1 MIQVYKKNEL
11 FIIENT
17 VTDIIYPNLTREE
30 ALVLLEKFDRNE
42 TEHRCDFAIKE
53 DDISFEY
60 ASLDD
65 KDKTIAEQRKQIT
78 DLEAKLVEKEKER
91 ELDNS
96 FWKQECDSLQKT
108 LVEKD
113 AELWKWS
120 TQYAR
125 AYVNRQNA
133 LIAEK
138 VGLQQQLAEKDKT
151 IEEINREFMQAIKD
165 WKALLAEKENTITTL
180 IEDSKTSKEILK
192 KQLTD
197 KEQENERLKEE
208 ICKYEITLMDKNSQL
223 KKQHQDKIS
232 FCIERLDK
240 VKELLLEKCGETYS
254 KTYCGID
261 EDIEEIIGNQIKQLT
276 PPQYEDK

>member
-65 KDKTIAEQRKQIT
+65 KDKTIAEQRKQIS
-78 DLEAKLVEKEKER
+78 DLEAKLAEKDAER

-113 AELWKWS
+113 
-120 TQYAR
+120 
-125 AYVNRQNA
+125 
-133 LIAEK
+133 
-138 VGLQQQLAEKDKT
+138 
-151 IEEINREFMQAIKD
+151 
-165 WKALLAEKENTITTL
+165 
-180 IEDSKTSKEILK
+180 KEIEN
-192 KQLTD
+192 LTEELDD
-197 KEQENERLKEE
+197 KNFCKDFVDLYTENRLK
-208 ICKYEITLMDKNSQL
+208 TQL
-223 KKQHQDKIS
+223 LNENWKDKIS
-232 FCIERLDK
+232 FTIQQLEK
-240 VKELLLEKCGETYS
+240 VKNKIESKVESIYKILDDLNIKIVGESTSRELNAY
-254 KTYCGID
+254 
-261 EDIEEIIGNQIKQLT
+261 EEIAKDINNQINELK
-276 PPQYEDK
+276 EMK

>member
-65 KDKTIAEQRKQIT
+65 KDKTIDEQRKQIT
-78 DLEAKLVEKEKER
+78 DLEAKLAKSEKER

-113 AELWKWS
+113 
-120 TQYAR
+120 
-125 AYVNRQNA
+125 
-133 LIAEK
+133 
-138 VGLQQQLAEKDKT
+138 
-151 IEEINREFMQAIKD
+151 
-165 WKALLAEKENTITTL
+165 
-180 IEDSKTSKEILK
+180 KEIEK
-192 KQLTD
+192 LT
-197 KEQENERLKEE
+197 EE
-208 ICKYEITLMDKNSQL
+208 LDDKNFCKDFVDLYNENKL
-223 KKQHQDKIS
+223 KTQILHENWKDKIS
-232 FCIERLDK
+232 FCLEQ
-240 VKELLLEKCGETYS
+240 LEKVRKFVVGDCGLETTEGNTRIEIS
-254 KTYCGID
+254 KY
-261 EDIEEIIGNQIKQLT
+261 IKQQINELKGKMG
-276 PPQYEDK
+276 DVKD

>member
-78 DLEAKLVEKEKER
+78 DLEAKLTEKEKER

-113 AELWKWS
+113 
-120 TQYAR
+120 
-125 AYVNRQNA
+125 
-133 LIAEK
+133 
-138 VGLQQQLAEKDKT
+138 
-151 IEEINREFMQAIKD
+151 
-165 WKALLAEKENTITTL
+165 
-180 IEDSKTSKEILK
+180 KEIEK
-192 KQLTD
+192 LT
-197 KEQENERLKEE
+197 EE
-208 ICKYEITLMDKNSQL
+208 LDDKNFCKDFVDLYNENKL
-223 KKQHQDKIS
+223 KTQMLHENWKDKIS
-232 FCIERLDK
+232 FTLEQLEKVKSAFGLINSKLDK
-240 VKELLLEKCGETYS
+240 VETIKEYIH
-254 KTYCGID
+254 YID
-261 EDIEEIIGNQIKQLT
+261 HQINELK
-276 PPQYEDK
+276 EMK